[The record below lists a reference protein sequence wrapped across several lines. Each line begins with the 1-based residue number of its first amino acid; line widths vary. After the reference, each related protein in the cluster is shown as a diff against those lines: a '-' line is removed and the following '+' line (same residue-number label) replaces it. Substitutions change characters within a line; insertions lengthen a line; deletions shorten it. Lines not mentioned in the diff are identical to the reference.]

1 MDIPTSNELSLPSF
15 PKPSHYLSEI
25 EKLEQ
30 SLPFVLDDY
39 KNQSI
44 QYHKN
49 PTNSENVQLWE
60 KIQSTIESHNS
71 QLFILTNG
79 IEKGIEEIN
88 RIMLFLNRQIQNSK
102 KKISKMKKR
111 LGIVESEYNG
121 SSEMIANYNEMYRM
135 HYIKNVILFL
145 AIFLSGFTLS
155 RVFSTSPVLKK

>member
-1 MDIPTSNELSLPSF
+1 
-15 PKPSHYLSEI
+15 
-25 EKLEQ
+25 
-30 SLPFVLDDY
+30 
-39 KNQSI
+39 
-44 QYHKN
+44 
-49 PTNSENVQLWE
+49 
-60 KIQSTIESHNS
+60 
-71 QLFILTNG
+71 
-79 IEKGIEEIN
+79 
-88 RIMLFLNRQIQNSK
+88 MLFLNRQIQNSK